1 MISVLSVEEKRVGH
15 LPIISALYCN
25 NLKNRTSNVKNAQKQ
40 IGMQHSGLEKAF
52 VVVRFFCG
60 GELNV
65 FITVVFSLLSFMILL
80 LGVESYLVL
89 GTFRF
94 PGFRIVFQAFRV
106 ALLSLML
113 FPPLTK
119 LQPVYY
125 PLAGRTKY

>member
-1 MISVLSVEEKRVGH
+1 MISVLSVEEKCVGH

-40 IGMQHSGLEKAF
+40 ISMQHSGLDKAF

-80 LGVESYLVL
+80 LGVDGVL
-89 GTFRF
+89 SCFRDVQISWLQNCF
-94 PGFRIVFQAFRV
+94 SSFSCGSSFFNAF
-106 ALLSLML
+106 SSSH
-113 FPPLTK
+113 
-119 LQPVYY
+119 
-125 PLAGRTKY
+125 